1 MLNAF
6 LILTENFKLLS
17 VEDVPIL
24 YFYQEFLR
32 VSLSQNLHQYSCT
45 LEFCSYQ
52 NAQVEM
58 VSCSF
63 IVCFLIL
70 SKSKHVLVYLTV
82 TGISL
87 VNSQFISWNILLD
100 IFLLICRTDVLEK
113 LVFVLG
119 VANIFLSLLF
129 VFYACLQ
136 QFSFIAMQFIFY
148 VAEIINL
155 YVIAF
160 RQRNMLNNTV

>member
-1 MLNAF
+1 
-6 LILTENFKLLS
+6 
-17 VEDVPIL
+17 
-24 YFYQEFLR
+24 
-32 VSLSQNLHQYSCT
+32 
-45 LEFCSYQ
+45 
-52 NAQVEM
+52 M

-129 VFYACLQ
+129 VFYACL
-136 QFSFIAMQFIFY
+136 
-148 VAEIINL
+148 
-155 YVIAF
+155 
-160 RQRNMLNNTV
+160 